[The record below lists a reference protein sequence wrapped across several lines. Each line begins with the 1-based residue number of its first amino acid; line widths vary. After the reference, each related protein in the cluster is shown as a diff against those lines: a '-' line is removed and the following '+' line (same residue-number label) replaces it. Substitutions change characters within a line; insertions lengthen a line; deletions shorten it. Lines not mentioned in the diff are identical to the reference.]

1 MQLFSVKV
9 YDLLVSEHMNFSGQ
23 NKKWLKYVEV
33 CVKSVEA
40 LAMIHPAGWCGALET
55 RTKFTETRT
64 NLTETECKDDETCEN
79 MSWSDLPSS
88 MFLAYSLFKRSLQR
102 SLGASAW
109 CSRCQHADW
118 QRAEMKCHEVM
129 KSHDSRET
137 DTWMA
142 AMEKAQLVPLAPRV
156 DGTSKFLSDICWS

>member
-1 MQLFSVKV
+1 MQLFNVKV
-9 YDLLVSEHMNFSGQ
+9 YDLLVSEHNLSGQ

-64 NLTETECKDDETCEN
+64 NLTEAECKNDETCEN
-79 MSWSDLPSS
+79 MSCSDLPSS

-102 SLGASAW
+102 SLGVALGALGVSMQLAT
-109 CSRCQHADW
+109 CRD
-118 QRAEMKCHEVM
+118 EMSWSHEI
-129 KSHDSRET
+129 
-137 DTWMA
+137 TWLSWNGHLDGSNGESTA
-142 AMEKAQLVPLAPRV
+142 GTA
-156 DGTSKFLSDICWS
+156 GTSCGLYE